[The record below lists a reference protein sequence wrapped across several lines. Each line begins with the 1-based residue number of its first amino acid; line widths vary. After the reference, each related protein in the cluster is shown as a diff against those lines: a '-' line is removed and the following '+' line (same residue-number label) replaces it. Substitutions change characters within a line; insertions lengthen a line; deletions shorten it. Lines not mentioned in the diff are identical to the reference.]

1 MSLLYSNP
9 RMHAEIANWPM
20 GGSHRG
26 TATFTI
32 ETRPG
37 KGERAIRVTRR
48 DDGKQSAGKMLTF
61 ALRTRIVDGD
71 DGKTYLACLTE
82 FGHVSIHQSNMQF
95 SQEAIFPADPRYAAV
110 RALFVDEPA
119 EV

>member
-1 MSLLYSNP
+1 MSLTYSNP
-9 RMHAEIANWPM
+9 RTHAEIQGWPM

-26 TATFTI
+26 VATFDV
-32 ETRPG
+32 EVKPG

-48 DDGKQSAGKMLTF
+48 DDGKQAVGKMLTF
-61 ALRTRIVDGD
+61 AVKTRIVDGD
-71 DGKTYLACLTE
+71 DGKTYLACLTS

-119 EV
+119 EA